1 MFLKARLKT
10 WRVKKNLIIIC
21 TLFVLVAKINENYT
35 NKEKLIFLKALSNIF
50 DKKESNLKIVFK
62 EAKKK
67 KIGSIKF
74 LNLLKR

>member
-35 NKEKLIFLKALSNIF
+35 NKEKLIFLKALSDIF

>member
-21 TLFVLVAKINENYT
+21 TLFVLIAKINENYI
-35 NKEKLIFLKALSNIF
+35 NKEKLIFLKALSDIF